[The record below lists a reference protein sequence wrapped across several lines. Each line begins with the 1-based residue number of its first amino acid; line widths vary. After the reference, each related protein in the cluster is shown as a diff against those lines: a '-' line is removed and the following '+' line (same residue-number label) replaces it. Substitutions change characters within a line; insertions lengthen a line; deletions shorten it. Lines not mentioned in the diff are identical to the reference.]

1 MKIRCHPD
9 HTTLLKSILNQASV
23 LDPVSSFDNHIHLI
37 PHGLLQ
43 TKDATPVKNQITQ
56 HNRFLA
62 QTSIVPIL
70 NIAPETMN
78 SGLKDRLLVI
88 ISVIGFEP
96 TYLTTKSGKWL
107 VIVKKSQKDQARRE
121 IDLVINNTIFPES
134 QVAKPSRSNRHN
146 INSPS

>member
-23 LDPVSSFDNHIHLI
+23 LDPVSSSDSHIHLI
-37 PHGLLQ
+37 PYGLLQ
-43 TKDATPVKNQITQ
+43 TKDATTVKNQITQ
-56 HNRFLA
+56 YNRFLA
-62 QTSIVPIL
+62 QTGIVPIL

-78 SGLKDRLLVI
+78 SGLKYRILVI

-107 VIVKKSQKDQARRE
+107 VIVKKSQKDEARRE